1 MKKSTW
7 VLSLC
12 ASLTAFAAV
21 ADSHQ
26 PVEILNFSQNDTY
39 PFSSAARVGNLL
51 FMSGQLGVVPG
62 QNGLVPGGIE
72 AETRQV
78 MANIKR
84 TTEAS
89 GFQMNNI
96 VKCTAFL
103 ADMAEFAAFN
113 AQYRTAFSKPFPAR
127 STVAVKGL
135 ALDARVEVECIA
147 AR

>member
-1 MKKSTW
+1 MKKSAW

-62 QNGLVPGGIE
+62 QNGLVPG
-72 AETRQV
+72 
-78 MANIKR
+78 
-84 TTEAS
+84 AS
-89 GFQMNNI
+89 RPRPGKSWPI
-96 VKCTAFL
+96 SSARPKP
-103 ADMAEFAAFN
+103 AAF
-113 AQYRTAFSKPFPAR
+113 R
-127 STVAVKGL
+127 
-135 ALDARVEVECIA
+135 
-147 AR
+147 